1 MEQGNHEKTPKR
13 ISINGLSTRKTPIS
27 TPKNFTSRFLLLS
40 NNQNCTP
47 SPNSLKNRVVRN
59 PFENQLHEKLRL
71 PVISSPSLFQPP
83 TTPKQENKLEMFEW
97 TIEELSNLNPVNVIP
112 HETQFR
118 EEEDPQFEEKAQA
131 AISSFFQEQQIV
143 PSPHVCN
150 LRKHKIQLSED
161 FHSTQIY
168 NSTALPSNSAM
179 ISNHSPFGSIPKIKR
194 DMTTQTALSFPPNLP
209 REIEDLLKKY
219 QINDE
224 DENDE
229 NELPS
234 NDRSMMDISTLRR
247 KLFIQRPET
256 PENDFILD
264 DAFAVNLS
272 PAPKTPELTRRTDS
286 FVSSQNN
293 NGDAF
298 DAINGDMFGELSP
311 IRNEFSN
318 NCSPAMSS
326 NDISMTSDA
335 GRDFTPSSR
344 RCSKLKK
351 KKLSESFSL
360 LQNELNDDSDDK
372 ENFVNEFPVPN
383 KDRRLFGRFDSGFE
397 NGDSN
402 NYSFSAEFMQI

>member
-1 MEQGNHEKTPKR
+1 MEQVNHEKTPKR
-13 ISINGLSTRKTPIS
+13 ILVNGLGIRKTPIS

-47 SPNSLKNRVVRN
+47 SPNSHKNRIVRN

-71 PVISSPSLFQPP
+71 PVISSPSLFQAP
-83 TTPKQENKLEMFEW
+83 TTPKQDSKLELFEW
-97 TIEELSNLNPVNVIP
+97 TIEELSNLNPVNVVP
-112 HETQFR
+112 HETQFCQ
-118 EEEDPQFEEKAQA
+118 EEDPQFEEKAQA

-143 PSPHVCN
+143 PSPNVCN
-150 LRKHKIQLSED
+150 LRKHKIQLTEEI
-161 FHSTQIY
+161 HSTQIY
-168 NSTALPSNSAM
+168 NSTALTSNSAM
-179 ISNHSPFGSIPKIKR
+179 ISNTSPFGSIPKIKR

-229 NELPS
+229 NELPA

-256 PENDFILD
+256 PENDFITD
-264 DAFAVNLS
+264 DVFAVNLS
-272 PAPKTPELTRRTDS
+272 PAPKTPELTRSS
-286 FVSSQNN
+286 FMSSQNK

-298 DAINGDMFGELSP
+298 EAINDDMFGELSP
-311 IRNEFSN
+311 IRNDFSN
-318 NCSPAMSS
+318 KCSPAMSS
-326 NDISMTSDA
+326 NDISMNSDA
-335 GRDFTPSSR
+335 GRDCTPASR
-344 RCSKLKK
+344 RFNKLKK
-351 KKLSESFSL
+351 KRLSESFNL

-372 ENFVNEFPVPN
+372 ENLTNEFPAQN